1 MFLYRS
7 ESGKLEKYG
16 FQVPGPFGIDYVV
29 KFWISEVE
37 NKDFTYLLDWCN
49 DNISWENNNDENVM
63 WKKYNCFSIQHP
75 TIEQLK
81 KDIHNEY
88 LNFMKELGEEPEDI
102 YINGWFNP
110 YQKGQGQRIHYHNM
124 SDSSY
129 LTGVVTLTKSNT
141 STDFMVPAPPGIDP
155 DHRQPMWDC
164 VKIKNSP
171 GSLVFFPQWT
181 YHYVELLTEE
191 TKRVTIGFDLFT
203 KRGMEYIEK
212 NNDKDHMYR
221 RAIKLSD

>member
-16 FQVPGPFGIDYVV
+16 FQVPGPFGIDYVT

-37 NKDFTYLLDWCN
+37 HKDFSYMLDWV
-49 DNISWENNNDENVM
+49 DNNLTFEINNDEEM
-63 WKKYNCFSIQHP
+63 WKKYNCFTFDHPSI
-75 TIEQLK
+75 ENLK
-81 KDIHNEY
+81 KDIYKEY
-88 LNFMKELGEEPEDI
+88 LNFMEELGEEPEEI

-110 YQKGQGQRIHYHNM
+110 YNKGQGQRIHYHNM

-129 LTGVVTLTKSNT
+129 LTGVVTLTESNT

-155 DHRQPMWDC
+155 DHRQPLWDC
-164 VKIKNSP
+164 VKIKNHK

-181 YHYVELLTEE
+181 YHYVEQVTEDI
-191 TKRVTIGFDLFT
+191 KRVTIGFDIFT
-203 KRGMEYIEK
+203 KKGMEYVEEG
-212 NNDKDHMYR
+212 HMYKK
-221 RAIKLSD
+221 AIKLSV